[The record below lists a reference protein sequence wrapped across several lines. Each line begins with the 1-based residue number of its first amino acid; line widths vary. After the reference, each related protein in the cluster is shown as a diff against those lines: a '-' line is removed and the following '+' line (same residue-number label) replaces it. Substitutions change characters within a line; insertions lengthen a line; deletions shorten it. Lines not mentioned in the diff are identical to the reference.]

1 MGDQGESFADLA
13 HGLVQVLDAWATC
26 VGEPTAEGKPTRK
39 ALVKALETERE
50 TPVWQSRKRID
61 EALLSYWLKGRNQL
75 LPGTKHNRL
84 PSKEDCAAIA
94 RALKEKAPE
103 SAQQLPKIGWEISD
117 LARSLQDTGGPGWR
131 NRVLTSVIAQT
142 AEPDE
147 RNETAEPAEVAK
159 PAAPAEPVDAA
170 KPAEPVEPARAAGP
184 VEVGEQTTGRR
195 SGRNGQIWA
204 GAATAA
210 GMAGAIALFVWL
222 GGEESSSAGKKPD
235 GSAASAQGADV
246 AKPGPAASTEFG
258 SVEGN
263 HRCGEPRSAGAV
275 SWTPCTLLA
284 ADGTMSFLVKLTN
297 TSGTPV
303 TVKAKLAYVQAA
315 VEQSCPGPWG
325 ASMKVTVPAK
335 ATKTS
340 PLGACTASLTS
351 AQAFQAR
358 AWVVPDGTAPW
369 GYREHSP
376 TLHVQDDGAPLWADE
391 V

>member
-13 HGLVQVLDAWATC
+13 HRLVQALDAWVTC

-39 ALVKALETERE
+39 ALVKALETERA

-84 PSKEDCAAIA
+84 PSREDCEAIA
-94 RALKEKAPE
+94 RALRKKAPE
-103 SAQQLPKIGWEISD
+103 NAQRLPKIGWEIAE
-117 LARSLQDTGGPGWR
+117 LVRSLQDTGGPGWR
-131 NRVLTSVIAQT
+131 NQVLTSVVAQP
-142 AEPDE
+142 AEPVE
-147 RNETAEPAEVAK
+147 PNETAEPAEVAK
-159 PAAPAEPVDAA
+159 PAVPAEPVDAA
-170 KPAEPVEPARAAGP
+170 KSAEPVEPAGA
-184 VEVGEQTTGRR
+184 VEVGEQTTGKR
-195 SGRNGQIWA
+195 SGKNGRIWA

-210 GMAGAIALFVWL
+210 GVAGAIAVFVWL

-246 AKPGPAASTEFG
+246 AKPGPAASTESG

-263 HRCGEPRSAGAV
+263 HRCGEPRSAGGV

-284 ADGTMSFLVKLTN
+284 ADGTMSFLVELTN

-315 VEQSCPGPWG
+315 VEQTCPEPWG

-340 PLGACTASLTS
+340 PLDACTASLTS

-358 AWVVPDGTAPW
+358 AWVVPDGTAQW

-376 TLHVQDDGAPLWADE
+376 TLHVQDDGTPLWADE